1 MVVKHNLLTN
11 MSEQDTEQLDATN
24 PNEELELE
32 TELDDTEDV
41 EALKEE
47 LERER
52 EARRQLTARAKK
64 TEAELRSLRV
74 SQPKK
79 AEDTSSTQLKNT
91 NSALTEDDI
100 DARVLRLQGM
110 SEELLTKLKTVA
122 KATGKTMIDA
132 QSDDIFIAIKE
143 KMENE
148 AKAEKAKLGTSKN
161 SGTVKKGKDFSSP
174 GLTDEEH
181 KALWRE
187 KNGR

>member
-1 MVVKHNLLTN
+1 
-11 MSEQDTEQLDATN
+11 MSEQDTEQLEAITPDDEQDV
-24 PNEELELE
+24 EEN
-32 TELDDTEDV
+32 LDDTEDV
-41 EALKEE
+41 EALKEQ

-64 TEAELRSLRV
+64 TEAELKSLKV
-74 SQPKK
+74 SQAPKT
-79 AEDTSSTQLKNT
+79 ESQSPTQLKNT
-91 NSALTEDDI
+91 NNALTEDDI

-110 SEELLTKLKTVA
+110 SEEMLTKLKTVA
-122 KATGKTMIDA
+122 KATGKTLIEA

-143 KMENE
+143 KVE
-148 AKAEKAKLGTSKN
+148 AEEKAAKAKLGASKG

-174 GLTDEEH
+174 GLSDEEH